1 MNLKSREK
9 LFILF
14 AGIAISILI
23 FDRLYYSPQERKLSR
38 LRAEIKAVDLKL
50 NEFLLVAK
58 GVETIEAEVARLE
71 KELKGLSGRTLRGE
85 EFGAFLKHL
94 AKESVPNQ
102 MKLISLTPQEE
113 KRSPPEDKSG
123 RSSPPYR
130 KINVQMV
137 FHSTYAKLGDYL
149 KEIEELPFLIQVDH
163 LSVEKSEET
172 FPPLKVTMGVS
183 LYILEEPEAVKGS
196 RG

>member
-1 MNLKSREK
+1 MKLKSREK
-9 LFILF
+9 LLILF
-14 AGIAISILI
+14 AGIAIAVLI

-38 LRAEIKAVDLKL
+38 LRAEIKTVDLKL

-58 GVETIEAEVARLE
+58 TAETIEAEVDRLE
-71 KELKGLSGRTLRGE
+71 KELKGLSERTLRGE
-85 EFGAFLKHL
+85 EFKAFLKHL
-94 AKESVPNQ
+94 AKESTPNQ
-102 MKLISLTPQEE
+102 MKLISLTPREE
-113 KRSPPEDKSG
+113 KRLLPEDRSG
-123 RSSPPYR
+123 HSSLPCR

-163 LSVEKSEET
+163 LYVEKSEET
-172 FPPLKVTMGVS
+172 LPPLKVTMELS
-183 LYILEEPEAVKGS
+183 LYIIEEPKVVKGS